1 MPSVLGR
8 FPPRRRAA
16 SAIASLSSSFNVG
29 IGILGLFGFLVEVS
43 ASLVGKFLQSSFCYL
58 SSWMGSLSLST
69 NTFPG
74 YDLAVEELGITLS
87 QVVHVGDED
96 EFTGSNFISILYEI
110 SDEDETELQTL
121 SLNSVL
127 SEGSSLS
134 LNSVLSEGSSDSAT
148 VLSEAVQSHSLV
160 QNENKVLLP
169 EIVGGRSPSHET
181 GRKLVS
187 AMKGSRAE
195 QGIVLT
201 SKLSVKWAE
210 DVYDP
215 PVTAESHT
223 VRGHHRHRSKANKK
237 DYNKNKHSKAKSTS
251 RNSSD
256 RRHAY
261 HRSSSKITD
270 PHLLRL
276 QDFREK
282 SKTLNKA
289 AMSNAEDVPECAARA
304 QELKCGGSFMGPLAP
319 MHLPLAEAS

>member
-1 MPSVLGR
+1 
-8 FPPRRRAA
+8 
-16 SAIASLSSSFNVG
+16 
-29 IGILGLFGFLVEVS
+29 
-43 ASLVGKFLQSSFCYL
+43 
-58 SSWMGSLSLST
+58 MGSLSLST

-74 YDLAVEELGITLS
+74 YDSAVEELGITLS

-96 EFTGSNFISILYEI
+96 EFTGSNVISILHEI

-134 LNSVLSEGSSDSAT
+134 LNSVLSEGSSYSAT

-169 EIVGGRSPSHET
+169 SEIVGARSPSHET
-181 GRKLVS
+181 ARKLVS

-195 QGIVLT
+195 QGIVLM

-237 DYNKNKHSKAKSTS
+237 DYNKNKHSKAKSSS

-282 SKTLNKA
+282 SSTLNKA
-289 AMSNAEDVPECAARA
+289 AMSIVEDAPECAARA
-304 QELKCGGSFMGPLAP
+304 QELKCGGSFMGPLSP